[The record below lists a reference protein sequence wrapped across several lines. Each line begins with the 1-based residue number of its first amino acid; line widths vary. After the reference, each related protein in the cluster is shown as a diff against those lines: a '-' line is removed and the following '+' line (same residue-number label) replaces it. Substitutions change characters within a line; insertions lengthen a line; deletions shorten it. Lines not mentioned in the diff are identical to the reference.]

1 MKARRR
7 PIEILTCDQLRVAVR
22 PLTTVLSIASP
33 PKRAAGTRVDSVE
46 ELIAR
51 LRQEAKVL

>member
-1 MKARRR
+1 
-7 PIEILTCDQLRVAVR
+7 VR
-22 PLTTVLSIASP
+22 PLTTVLSIANP

-46 ELIAR
+46 DLIAR